1 MSTAIGGGQIK
12 HPSFRDLT
20 PAGQAAHQWFR
31 QIARAL
37 KTCRLY
43 HPNNPVVGQVRSQLF
58 EPLILG
64 IETYGTWRFRITP
77 SEIFLLDEAVVRP
90 SQRTDDE
97 DTGLGKEAMLPF
109 LFYRDGIRGLAFL
122 PGLPARDLDA
132 LFDALIAASTGVNT
146 HDDLV
151 TLMWQANTTHLEID
165 AVPIEQTIYLASRR
179 PTGGGEGGGRQGQS
193 YAWSPAGDE
202 IRADIGQ
209 ASGVAQGLHRDTFDD
224 WPMPEES
231 AEVPEAYQKILP
243 AMEFARMRLSTEWVG
258 ERSTEWTLQ
267 APDVLRQIHA
277 MSPDEETTMLLARAT
292 MTWLAGAIQRSS
304 WAEALSSL
312 ELLRQFDPDGSL
324 TNEELAA
331 AMAAL
336 DSESITE
343 RLDESETDD
352 QARFFALAVAIGR
365 PALDLACSV
374 MARAVKSRTRA
385 AACTMLCYLC
395 NDEPQLLAPYLNDSR
410 WYVARNAV
418 FVLGQIG
425 TPEVAGLLR
434 AASRHP
440 EPRVRRQV
448 VASLGGVPRAVRAP
462 ILLAQLDTRD
472 SRLLAATLNMLTREK
487 SPEVA
492 RAILMQIEAP
502 DFESRSEDNQRALFS
517 ALGDVADDHVVPAL
531 VALLHK
537 GGWFARRTLQ
547 RVAAARTLQ
556 RIGSE
561 QSLAALEEGLRSRSD
576 AVRAACLDAM
586 NTRTAP

>member
-31 QIARAL
+31 QLARAL

-43 HPNNPVVGQVRSQLF
+43 HPSNPVVGQVRSQLF
-58 EPLILG
+58 EPLIQG
-64 IETYGTWRFRITP
+64 IQTYGAWSLRITP

-97 DTGLGKEAMLPF
+97 DTGLGKEAILPF
-109 LFYRDGIRGLAFL
+109 LFYRDGIRGLTFL
-122 PGLPARDLDA
+122 PGLPPRDLDA

-151 TLMWQANTTHLEID
+151 TLMWQANTTHVEID
-165 AVPIEQTIYLASRR
+165 AVPMEQTIYLASRR
-179 PTGGGEGGGRQGQS
+179 PTGNSEGGGRQGQS
-193 YAWSPAGDE
+193 YAWSPTGDE

-224 WPMPEES
+224 WAMPEET

-258 ERSTEWTLQ
+258 ERSTDWTLQ
-267 APDVLRQIHA
+267 APDVLRQVYA
-277 MSPDEETTMLLARAT
+277 MSHDPETLVLLARAT
-292 MTWLAGAIQRSS
+292 MTWLVGAIQRSS
-304 WAEALSSL
+304 WAEAQPTL

-324 TNEELAA
+324 TNDELAA

-336 DSESITE
+336 DSQSITE

-374 MARAVKSRTRA
+374 MAQATKSRTRA

-395 NDEPQLLAPYLNDSR
+395 NDEPQLLAPYVNDSR

-434 AASRHP
+434 AASHHP

-472 SRLLAATLNMLTREK
+472 SRLLAATLNMLTRDK
-487 SPEVA
+487 NPEVA
-492 RAILMQIEAP
+492 RAILVQIEAP
-502 DFESRSEDNQRALFS
+502 DFESRSEDNQRALFN
-517 ALGDVADDHVVPAL
+517 ALGEVADDQVVPAL
-531 VALLHK
+531 VALLHR

-561 QSLAALEEGLRSRSD
+561 EALAALEAGLRSRSD

-586 NTRTAP
+586 STRTTP